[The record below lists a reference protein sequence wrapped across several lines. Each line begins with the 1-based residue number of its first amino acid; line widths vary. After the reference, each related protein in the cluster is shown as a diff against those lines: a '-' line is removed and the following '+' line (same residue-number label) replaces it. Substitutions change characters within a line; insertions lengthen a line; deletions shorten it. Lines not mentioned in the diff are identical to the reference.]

1 MRNRQKKE
9 RKTFREKVADSFEVS
24 KDVILDVPKIELL
37 GNYEAVIENHKGIVE
52 YTPDRIVL
60 EANPRRIRISGRNM
74 EIKSV
79 TQEMLFVA
87 GTIDGIGFLK
97 EE

>member
-1 MRNRQKKE
+1 MRKRQKEEK
-9 RKTFREKVADSFEVS
+9 KTFREKVADTFDAS
-24 KDVILDVPKIELL
+24 KEVILDIPKIELL
-37 GNYEAVIENHKGIVE
+37 GNCEAVIENHKGIVE

-87 GTIDGIGFLK
+87 GTIDSVGFLK